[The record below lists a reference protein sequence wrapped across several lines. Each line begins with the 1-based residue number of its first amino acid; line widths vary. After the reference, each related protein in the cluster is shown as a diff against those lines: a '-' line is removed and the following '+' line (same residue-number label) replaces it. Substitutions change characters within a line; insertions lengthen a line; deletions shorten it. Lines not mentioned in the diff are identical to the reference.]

1 MIQDAAISCVADIG
15 LENFT
20 TKKTADMMGISEGSI
35 FNNYSNKAALLVD
48 CLYSIDSEIDATLKD
63 VPFHVSDFSDSIH
76 EMWSAYFQYLITH
89 GDKASFYFQFRRSS
103 YYTTEVMQGQNKSFG
118 FFTKFLKIYMKLFK
132 ISPDIFWVFMIETT
146 INFAIRFAHG
156 DLEATDENIESV
168 YKLIMNGI
176 NGIYHPDSTL
186 DNPKL

>member
-1 MIQDAAISCVADIG
+1 MIQDATISCVAEIG

-20 TKKTADMMGISEGSI
+20 TKKAADMMGISEGTI
-35 FNNYSNKAALLVD
+35 FNNYPNKAALLVD
-48 CLYSIDSEIDATLKD
+48 CLYSIDSEIDATLKA

-76 EMWSAYFQYLITH
+76 TMWSASFKYLITH
-89 GDKASFYFQFRRSS
+89 GDNASFYFQFRRSS

-118 FFTKFLKIYMKLFK
+118 FFTKFLMIYMKFFK
-132 ISPDIFWVFMIETT
+132 INPDIFWVFMIETT

-156 DLEATDENIESV
+156 NLEPTDENIESV

-176 NGIYHPDSTL
+176 NGIYHPDGILESPNL
-186 DNPKL
+186 